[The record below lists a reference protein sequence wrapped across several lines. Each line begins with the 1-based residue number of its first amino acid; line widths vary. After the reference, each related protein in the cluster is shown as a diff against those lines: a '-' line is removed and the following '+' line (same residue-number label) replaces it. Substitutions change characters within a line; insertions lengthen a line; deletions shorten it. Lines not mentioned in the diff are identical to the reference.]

1 MPGPDP
7 RTRRTKREKPQTR
20 EELKKRKRNELGEII
35 EQDGKNILVI
45 DSNMFNKDGTMN
57 FEVPKMAKGG
67 RAMYKSG
74 MRVCKLAKRGKGRA
88 YGKNS

>member
-1 MPGPDP
+1 MSDYIKKKEKKATPAARGMRQSKLIKIDDLIE
-7 RTRRTKREKPQTR
+7 KR
-20 EELKKRKRNELGEII
+20 
-35 EQDGKNILVI
+35 DGKNILI
-45 DSNMFNKDGTMN
+45 ITPDMFNKDGTMN
-57 FEVPKMAKGG
+57 FAKGG